1 MIKYVK
7 HIVCFLIVLCTG
19 ALGEG
24 YAQMVWDSS
33 GQSYFKIE
41 DGDIVRV
48 SMPGQEEEVWLSRA
62 DLRRA
67 NGGTPVDFSRFALA
81 ADADHILLFSDSKRV
96 YHNTYNTCSVYDKST
111 GQLVHVGKKWK
122 TPQLLNTTLSPDG
135 TRVAYVYRSNIY
147 VEEVANGESRQLTF
161 DGQDDSIRNGW
172 FDYVT
177 SEELF
182 LTQGIQ
188 WSPDGKRIAF
198 WRMDISD
205 VPIFY
210 MINNTDSVYP
220 QLVPFAFSKPGQPIA
235 KAKIGVITVDDGTTT
250 WVNLPDES
258 ADHYIPQIGWHPDS
272 RQLMIQQLT
281 RRQDVSTLFSFDAV
295 QNGLRKVY
303 EDHDDAWVDIQAFWM
318 RRGHDW
324 YWVDEGKAFIWAS
337 EKSGWRKL
345 YRIGLDGTEQLLTT
359 GDFDVMRICGIDPD
373 ERLLYYLASPG
384 NATQRYLYQVSLDDP
399 SSGVRV
405 TPGVFEGTN
414 SYGFSPN
421 GKWAQHDFSSHRY
434 LPASEWL
441 AMPGHQPIDGT
452 PSIATQL
459 KANPLA
465 EQISFFTI
473 TTDQGVEMDG
483 WMVKPKDF
491 DPTKKYPAVFSVY
504 TEPAGTTVTDVASV
518 GASRRGS
525 DFFNVDSGYIF
536 LSVEG
541 RGTPVPKGRAWRKA
555 IYGKLG
561 QVNVAD
567 QAEAA
572 KKIREWPFIDSNRI
586 AVFGGSGGGSTT
598 LHLLFRYP
606 EIYKVGMAASGV
618 PSHFVYNS
626 TYQERYL
633 GLLPESRENYVKGS
647 AITYAKGL
655 QGKLLIVHGTGDHN
669 VHYQGEELLL
679 NELIK
684 YNKQFQ
690 FIPYPNRGH
699 GISEGEGTVQHR
711 KTLYHDFLNR
721 YCPPGG
727 I

>member
-1 MIKYVK
+1 MRKYVK
-7 HIVCFLIVLCTG
+7 KIVCFLIVLCAG
-19 ALGEG
+19 AWGQG
-24 YAQMVWDSS
+24 FAQVIWDSS
-33 GQSYFKIE
+33 GQSYFQI
-41 DGDIVRV
+41 GDKGIIRV
-48 SMPGQEEEVWLSRA
+48 SMPGQEEVIWLSWADVQRA
-62 DLRRA
+62 S
-67 NGGTPVDFSRFALA
+67 GGVAVDFSRFALS
-81 ADADHILLFSDSKRV
+81 DQSDNILLFGEDKRV
-96 YHNTYNTCSVYDKST
+96 YHNTSSSCWVYSKPT
-111 GQLVHVGKKWK
+111 GRLVQVGKQWGAS
-122 TPQLLNTTLSPDG
+122 QLLNAALSPDG
-135 TRVAYVYRSNIY
+135 TQVAYVYRSNIY
-147 VEEVANGESRQLTF
+147 VEELASGKSRQLTF

-182 LTQGIQ
+182 LTQGLQ
-188 WSPDGKRIAF
+188 WSPDSKRIAF
-198 WRMDISD
+198 WRMDISE
-205 VPIFY
+205 VPVFY
-210 MINNTDSVYP
+210 MVNNTDSVYP

-235 KAKIGVITVDDGTTT
+235 KATIGVISVNDGSTT
-250 WVNLPDES
+250 WVDLPDDS
-258 ADHYIPQIGWHPDS
+258 TDHYIPQIGWHPDS
-272 RQLMIQQLT
+272 HRLMIQRLT
-281 RRQDVSTLFSFDAV
+281 RRQDVSTLFSFDVDNQAIHAI
-295 QNGLRKVY
+295 Y
-303 EDHDDAWVDIQAFWM
+303 EDRDDAWVDIQAFWM

-345 YRIGLDGTEQLLTT
+345 YRIGLDGEEQLLTT
-359 GDFDVMRICGIDPD
+359 GDFDVMRICGIDAD
-373 ERLLYYLASPG
+373 KRLLYYLASPH
-384 NATQRYLYQVSLDDP
+384 NATQRYLYQVSLDSP
-399 SSGVRV
+399 SPGVRV
-405 TPGVFEGTN
+405 TPDTFEGTN
-414 SYGFSPN
+414 NYSFSPD
-421 GKWAQHDFSSHRY
+421 GKWAMHDFSSHRY

-441 AMPGHQPIDGT
+441 AMPGHRALDDGQ
-452 PSIATQL
+452 SVAARL
-459 KANPLA
+459 EANPLA
-465 EQISFFTI
+465 DQVTFFTI
-473 TTDQGVEMDG
+473 TTDEGVEMDG

-491 DPTKKYPAVFSVY
+491 DRTKKYPVIFSVY

-541 RGTPVPKGRAWRKA
+541 RGTPVPKGRTWRKA

-561 QVNVAD
+561 WVNVID

-606 EIYKVGMAASGV
+606 EIYKAGMAASGV

-647 AITYAKGL
+647 AITYAKHL
-655 QGKLLIVHGTGDHN
+655 KGKLLIVHGTGDHN

-699 GISEGEGTVQHR
+699 GISEGEGTVLHR
-711 KTLYHDFLNR
+711 KTLYHDFLSR